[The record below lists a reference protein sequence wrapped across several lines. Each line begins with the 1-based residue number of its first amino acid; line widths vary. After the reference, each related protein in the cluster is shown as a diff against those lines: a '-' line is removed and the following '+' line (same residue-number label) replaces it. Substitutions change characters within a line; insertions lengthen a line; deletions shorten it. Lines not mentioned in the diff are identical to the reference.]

1 MKQKILHEAK
11 KMAKEA
17 GFHDAKRIGL
27 WKGYEVVEP
36 IFTDGEIHYIGL
48 PQYILCKDG
57 KLRWA
62 SGMDESLE
70 ILDSFNSKNK

>member
-17 GFHDAKRIGL
+17 GFHDAKRIGQ

-36 IFTDGEIHYIGL
+36 IFTDGEVHYIGF

-57 KLRWA
+57 KLRWT
-62 SGMDESLE
+62 SNMDECMAVF
-70 ILDSFNSKNK
+70 DSFNSKNK